1 MAKTSLH
8 THTAVAR
15 LPGVSYIGFL
25 VTCGNHM
32 VRWRTCKLLMFK
44 KYTLALSRSISDILT
59 RRVYELGA
67 TRHGVTLNNIS
78 NVINSRLLGRV

>member
-25 VTCGNHM
+25 VH
-32 VRWRTCKLLMFK
+32 VAHKRAIVWQMF
-44 KYTLALSRSISDILT
+44 
-59 RRVYELGA
+59 
-67 TRHGVTLNNIS
+67 
-78 NVINSRLLGRV
+78 